1 MEKNNA
7 KIVKTPLLTIYN
19 NILKYKNTVI
29 KLSNI
34 SKCEISSKPK
44 RTYPIWSFIGLV
56 LGFLI
61 LANRHIIF
69 GIVLIGVCTIVISAI
84 AYINSDPTVYLILE
98 LNSGSIVSFSSKD
111 SDFLWEAQETLI
123 ECFNY
128 NEEKCTINFSKCT
141 ITHSQIGEDNF
152 MTNSEVQNGD

>member
-1 MEKNNA
+1 M
-7 KIVKTPLLTIYN
+7 KIIKTPLLTIYN

-61 LANRHIIF
+61 LANKHIIF
-69 GIVLIGVCTIVISAI
+69 GIILIGICTIVISAI

-98 LNSGSIVSFSSKD
+98 LNSGSIISFSSRD

-123 ECFNY
+123 ECFN
-128 NEEKCTINFSKCT
+128 
-141 ITHSQIGEDNF
+141 
-152 MTNSEVQNGD
+152 